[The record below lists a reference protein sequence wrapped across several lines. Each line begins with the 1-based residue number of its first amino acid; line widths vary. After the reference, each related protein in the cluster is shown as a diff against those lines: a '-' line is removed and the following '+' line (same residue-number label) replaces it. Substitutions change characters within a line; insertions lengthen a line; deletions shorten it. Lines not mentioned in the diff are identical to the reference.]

1 MGELRIVSDSSMD
14 MPPGWDKEYAIDI
27 LPVNIQFG
35 EKTFRQGIDL
45 NKEQFYRMVN
55 DLRMVPRTSLPS
67 PAQIIE
73 FYRKIAKKG
82 DSILSLHVASKMS
95 GTFNAVQMAAREI
108 ATEFEIF
115 PFDSGNGSAG
125 LAYMCKE
132 ARLMERAGASIQE
145 ITNKLEI
152 IRQKITIVM
161 TLDNL
166 EFARMSGRVSM
177 LTEKLSAFLQI
188 KPVVMLKDGMLDV
201 ADRVR
206 TRKKAIDRI
215 IEIVKQK
222 VGEQKVN
229 MAIVHAQDQSTA
241 KEILEKV
248 KQRFNIKEMIM
259 TDLSISVAANLGPG
273 TVGIIAYPCTEGEK

>member
-241 KEILEKV
+241 KEIMEKV